1 MPTSPLPRLRRICL
15 ALPQATE
22 VEAWGTSTFRC
33 GKIFAMFSHASD
45 HQHSGGRFGVW
56 LKAAPGNQELMVRD
70 DPDRFFVPPYVGPSG
85 WIGVRLDKD
94 PPWAEIALLIE
105 ESWRLIAPKK
115 LLKAREAGAAA
126 APASSR
132 KPAPKKAPA
141 KKPAAKGTAA
151 SKGAAAKPAARE
163 RPARKR

>member
-1 MPTSPLPRLRRICL
+1 MPANPLPRLRRICL
-15 ALPQATE
+15 ALPQAVE

-56 LKAAPGNQELMVRD
+56 LKAAPGNQALMVRD

-94 PPWAEIALLIE
+94 PPWTEIALLIE

-115 LLKAREAGAAA
+115 LLKAHGSGVALDGASPPSTGRKATA
-126 APASSR
+126 TKPMAKTAS
-132 KPAPKKAPA
+132 PKKSAA
-141 KKPAAKGTAA
+141 KKK
-151 SKGAAAKPAARE
+151 
-163 RPARKR
+163 

>member
-1 MPTSPLPRLRRICL
+1 MPANPLPRLRRICL
-15 ALPQATE
+15 ALPQAVE

-33 GKIFAMFSHASD
+33 GKIFAMFSHAND

-94 PPWAEIALLIE
+94 PPWAEIALLVE

-115 LLKAREAGAAA
+115 LLKAYEAGA
-126 APASSR
+126 PAV
-132 KPAPKKAPA
+132 KAPPR
-141 KKPAAKGTAA
+141 KPAAK
-151 SKGAAAKPAARE
+151 KK
-163 RPARKR
+163 

>member
-1 MPTSPLPRLRRICL
+1 MTRHPADSGMPANPLSRLRRICL
-15 ALPQATE
+15 ALPQAAE

-33 GKIFAMFSHASD
+33 GKIFAMFSHAND

-56 LKAAPGNQELMVRD
+56 LKAAPGNQQLMVRD

-94 PPWAEIALLIE
+94 PPWDEIAQLIE

-115 LLKAREAGAAA
+115 LVKAHTERTSHAIGQPAKPA
-126 APASSR
+126 APAPAAG
-132 KPAPKKAPA
+132 KPAVRKVAA
-141 KKPAAKGTAA
+141 RKPAAK
-151 SKGAAAKPAARE
+151 KK
-163 RPARKR
+163 